1 MKKITALLFIAVF
14 FKLPSSWACLLPSF
28 YLSNPSPYF
37 QIGGTMT
44 DTFSVV
50 VSANTTLGPCNY
62 FVTFDYGSSNSY
74 TNRSVKMGSTS
85 WPYQISRDV
94 SGLQVLKKKP
104 EATSCSDVLCGTL
117 PGGSFYQTQS
127 QNFTVLIDDTNNWR
141 TAGTYN
147 ETVTVGLYLGTV
159 ANSVLVASRTLA
171 LTAQSH
177 KRADVSVVSSGGS
190 FDLNKTIYTMNFA
203 NGLTTGA
210 TGSADVVIK
219 YNAGY
224 SLFASSQNA
233 GKLKQASGND
243 TIDYT
248 FAINGITYAIPYW
261 TQIGT
266 QSGTSP
272 VSGKVNPVV
281 ITIGNT
287 AGKAEG
293 TYSDTINL
301 TIQTNQ

>member
-1 MKKITALLFIAVF
+1 MKKIVGILFVAIF
-14 FKLPSSWACLLPSF
+14 FKLSF
-28 YLSNPSPYF
+28 AWSCSAAGFHLTNPAPYF

-50 VSANTTLGPCNY
+50 VNANTTAAACDY

-74 TNRSVKMGSTS
+74 TNRSVKMGSNT
-85 WPYQISRDV
+85 WPYQISADT
-94 SGLQVLKKKP
+94 SGLQILKKKP

-117 PGGSFYQTQS
+117 PQGSFYQTKS
-127 QNFTVLIDDTNNWR
+127 QNFTVLIDNTNDWR
-141 TAGTYN
+141 TAGVYQ
-147 ETVTVGLYLGTV
+147 ETVTASLYLGTV
-159 ANSVLVASRTLA
+159 ANPTFVMSQTLF

-190 FDLNKTIYTMNFA
+190 FDINKTVYNMSFA

-210 TGSADVVIK
+210 TGTADVVVK
-219 YNAGY
+219 FNAGY
-224 SLFASSQNA
+224 SLFASSENA
-233 GKLKQASGND
+233 GKLKQTNGND

-248 FAINGITYAIPYW
+248 FKMNGTTYAIPYW
-261 TQIGT
+261 TQIAT

-287 AGKAEG
+287 TGKAEG
-293 TYSDTINL
+293 NYSDTISL
-301 TIQTNQ
+301 TIQSNQ